1 MIGELHGG
9 GVEFTSKQDEPY
21 ERQRRA
27 NLGGFMVEII
37 SKRDGPR
44 REDVQVKRLIEQN
57 RSTIVRLADQ
67 ISGGGYSASRKP
79 RQQPK
84 AEGLIIHVGG
94 SAAHVAEAK
103 PSIHVTMNG
112 RVISKDQNTGR
123 QLHHIGDIRNRGGDQ
138 TFVLATKQNGFFSP
152 VDEIIAEALADL
164 DGSRLAS
171 TYTEEQLAA
180 DIGAKL
186 GIN

>member
-1 MIGELHGG
+1 
-9 GVEFTSKQDEPY
+9 
-21 ERQRRA
+21 
-27 NLGGFMVEII
+27 MVEII

-44 REDVQVKRLIEQN
+44 REDAQVKRLIEQN

-94 SAAHVAEAK
+94 GTAPVAEAK
-103 PSIHVTMNG
+103 PSIQVTMNG
-112 RVISKDQNTGR
+112 RVISKDRNTGR
-123 QLHHIGDIRNRGGDQ
+123 QLHHIGDIRDRGGDQ
-138 TFVLATKQNGFFSP
+138 VFVLATKQNGFFSP
-152 VDEIIAEALADL
+152 VDEIVAEALADM
-164 DGSRLAS
+164 DGSRLAA
-171 TYTEEQLAA
+171 TYSEEQLAF

>member
-1 MIGELHGG
+1 MNGELHGG

-21 ERQRRA
+21 ERQHRA

>member
-1 MIGELHGG
+1 
-9 GVEFTSKQDEPY
+9 
-21 ERQRRA
+21 
-27 NLGGFMVEII
+27 MVEII
-37 SKRDGPR
+37 SKRDGSPR

>member
-1 MIGELHGG
+1 
-9 GVEFTSKQDEPY
+9 
-21 ERQRRA
+21 
-27 NLGGFMVEII
+27 MVEII

-44 REDVQVKRLIEQN
+44 REDMQVKRLIEQN

-94 SAAHVAEAK
+94 SAASAEAS
-103 PSIHVTMNG
+103 PSIRVTMNG

-123 QLHHIGDIRNRGGDQ
+123 QLHHIGDVRDRNGEQ
-138 TFVLATKQNGFFSP
+138 IFVLATKQNGFFRQSTKLSP
-152 VDEIIAEALADL
+152 RCLPNW
-164 DGSRLAS
+164 
-171 TYTEEQLAA
+171 TEPT
-180 DIGAKL
+180 
-186 GIN
+186 

>member
-1 MIGELHGG
+1 
-9 GVEFTSKQDEPY
+9 
-21 ERQRRA
+21 
-27 NLGGFMVEII
+27 MVEII

-44 REDVQVKRLIEQN
+44 REDMQVKRLIEQN

-94 SAAHVAEAK
+94 SAASAEAS
-103 PSIHVTMNG
+103 PSIRVTMNG

-123 QLHHIGDIRNRGGDQ
+123 QLHHIGDVRDRNGEQ
-138 TFVLATKQNGFFSP
+138 IFVLATKQNGFFSP
-152 VDEIIAEALADL
+152 VDETVAEALAEL
-164 DGSRLAS
+164 DGAHL
-171 TYTEEQLAA
+171 TAA
-180 DIGAKL
+180 PSHHTV
-186 GIN
+186 NS

>member
-1 MIGELHGG
+1 
-9 GVEFTSKQDEPY
+9 
-21 ERQRRA
+21 
-27 NLGGFMVEII
+27 MVEII

-57 RSTIVRLADQ
+57 RSTIVKLADQ

-79 RQQPK
+79 RQEPK

-94 SAAHVAEAK
+94 GSAPAAEAK

-123 QLHHIGDIRNRGGDQ
+123 QLHHIGDIRNRDGDHV
-138 TFVLATKQNGFFSP
+138 FVMATKQNGFFSP
-152 VDEIIAEALADL
+152 VDEIIAEALVDL
-164 DGSRLAS
+164 DGSRLTA

-186 GIN
+186 GID

>member
-1 MIGELHGG
+1 
-9 GVEFTSKQDEPY
+9 
-21 ERQRRA
+21 
-27 NLGGFMVEII
+27 MVEII

-67 ISGGGYSASRKP
+67 ISGGGYSASRQP

-84 AEGLIIHVGG
+84 AEGLMIHVGG
-94 SAAHVAEAK
+94 SATPVAEAK
-103 PSIHVTMNG
+103 PSIQVTMNG

-123 QLHHIGDIRNRGGDQ
+123 QLHHVGDVRSRNGDQ
-138 TFVLATKQNGFFSP
+138 IFVLATKQNGFFSP
-152 VDEIIAEALADL
+152 VDETIAKALAGL
-164 DGSRLAS
+164 DGSRLTS
-171 TYTEEQLAA
+171 TYTEEQLSA

-186 GIN
+186 GIA

>member
-1 MIGELHGG
+1 
-9 GVEFTSKQDEPY
+9 
-21 ERQRRA
+21 
-27 NLGGFMVEII
+27 MVEII

-57 RSTIVRLADQ
+57 RSTIARLADQ

-94 SAAHVAEAK
+94 SAATATEAS
-103 PSIHVTMNG
+103 PSIRVTMNG

-123 QLHHIGDIRNRGGDQ
+123 QLHHIGDVRNRNGEQ
-138 TFVLATKQNGFFSP
+138 IFVLATKQNGFFSP
-152 VDEIIAEALADL
+152 VDETIAEALAGAGRVPADRDL
-164 DGSRLAS
+164 YRGAACRRHRRETRHRLTAGCWAS
-171 TYTEEQLAA
+171 LLHAQSATAYRN
-180 DIGAKL
+180 
-186 GIN
+186 GIPQKVL

>member
-1 MIGELHGG
+1 MI
-9 GVEFTSKQDEPY
+9 
-21 ERQRRA
+21 
-27 NLGGFMVEII
+27 EII

-44 REDVQVKRLIEQN
+44 REDAQVKRLIEQN

-94 SAAHVAEAK
+94 GAAPVAEAK
-103 PSIHVTMNG
+103 PSIQVTMNG
-112 RVISKDQNTGR
+112 RVISKDRNTGR
-123 QLHHIGDIRNRGGDQ
+123 QLHHIGDIRDRGGDQ
-138 TFVLATKQNGFFSP
+138 VFVLATKQNGFFSP
-152 VDEIIAEALADL
+152 VDEIVAKALADM
-164 DGSRLAS
+164 DGSRLAAN
-171 TYTEEQLAA
+171 YTEEQLAF

>member
-1 MIGELHGG
+1 
-9 GVEFTSKQDEPY
+9 
-21 ERQRRA
+21 
-27 NLGGFMVEII
+27 MVEII

-44 REDVQVKRLIEQN
+44 REDAQVKRLIEQN

-67 ISGGGYSASRKP
+67 LSGGGYSASRKP

-94 SAAHVAEAK
+94 NAATTTEAS
-103 PSIHVTMNG
+103 PSVRVTMNG
-112 RVISKDQNTGR
+112 RVISKDQNSGR
-123 QLHHIGDIRNRGGDQ
+123 QLHHIGDVRNRNGDQ
-138 TFVLATKQNGFFSP
+138 VFVLATKQNGFFSP
-152 VDEIIAEALADL
+152 VDEAIAEALAGL
-164 DGSRLAS
+164 DGSRLTA

-186 GIN
+186 GID

>member
-1 MIGELHGG
+1 
-9 GVEFTSKQDEPY
+9 
-21 ERQRRA
+21 
-27 NLGGFMVEII
+27 MVEII

-67 ISGGGYSASRKP
+67 ISGGGYSASRMP

-94 SAAHVAEAK
+94 GTATVAEAK
-103 PSIHVTMNG
+103 PSIQVTING
-112 RVISKDQNTGR
+112 RVISKDQDTGR
-123 QLHHIGDIRNRGGDQ
+123 QLHHIGDIRNRGGEQ
-138 TFVLATKQNGFFSP
+138 IFVLATKQNGYFAP
-152 VDEIIAEALADL
+152 VDETVAAKLADM
-164 DGSRLAS
+164 DGSRLTA
-171 TYTEEQLAA
+171 TYSEEQLAG

>member
-1 MIGELHGG
+1 
-9 GVEFTSKQDEPY
+9 
-21 ERQRRA
+21 
-27 NLGGFMVEII
+27 MVEII

-67 ISGGGYSASRKP
+67 ISGGGYSASRQP

-94 SAAHVAEAK
+94 SAATATEAS
-103 PSIHVTMNG
+103 PSIRVTMNG

-123 QLHHIGDIRNRGGDQ
+123 QLHHIGDVRNRNGEQ
-138 TFVLATKQNGFFSP
+138 IFVLATKQNGFFSP
-152 VDEIIAEALADL
+152 VDETIGEALAGL
-164 DGSRLAS
+164 DGSRLTA

-186 GIN
+186 GID

>member
-1 MIGELHGG
+1 
-9 GVEFTSKQDEPY
+9 
-21 ERQRRA
+21 
-27 NLGGFMVEII
+27 MVEII

-94 SAAHVAEAK
+94 SAATAAEAS
-103 PSIHVTMNG
+103 PSIRVTMNG

-123 QLHHIGDIRNRGGDQ
+123 QLHHIGDVRARNGEQ
-138 TFVLATKQNGFFSP
+138 IFVLATKQNGFFSP
-152 VDEIIAEALADL
+152 VDETIAKALTGL
-164 DGSRLAS
+164 DGSRLSA

-186 GIN
+186 GID

>member
-1 MIGELHGG
+1 
-9 GVEFTSKQDEPY
+9 
-21 ERQRRA
+21 
-27 NLGGFMVEII
+27 MVEIF

-44 REDVQVKRLIEQN
+44 REDVQVKKLIEQN

-94 SAAHVAEAK
+94 STAPVAEAK
-103 PSIHVTMNG
+103 PSIQVTMNG
-112 RVISKDQNTGR
+112 RVISKDQNSGR
-123 QLHHIGDIRNRGGDQ
+123 QLHHIGDVRNRGGDQ
-138 TFVLATKQNGFFSP
+138 IFVLATKQNGFFSP
-152 VDEIIAEALADL
+152 VDESIAAALAEL
-164 DGSRLAS
+164 DGAHLAA

-180 DIGAKL
+180 DIVAKL

>member
-1 MIGELHGG
+1 
-9 GVEFTSKQDEPY
+9 
-21 ERQRRA
+21 
-27 NLGGFMVEII
+27 MVEII

-44 REDVQVKRLIEQN
+44 REDVKVKRLIEQN

-94 SAAHVAEAK
+94 GAATVAEAK
-103 PSIHVTMNG
+103 PSIRVTMNG

-123 QLHHIGDIRNRGGDQ
+123 QLHHIGDIRNRDGEQ
-138 TFVLATKQNGFFSP
+138 IFVLGTKQNGFFSP
-152 VDEIIAEALADL
+152 VDEAIGEALTEL
-164 DGSRLAS
+164 DGSRLTS

-186 GIN
+186 GID